1 MLRAALL
8 TSLCWWSFTSA
19 EAVESTSWQAVSS
32 EEGPARVRK
41 AAQSIVPTTDKV
53 MPHTYHLMYGALLL
67 PLAAMHGDKFKMLEI
82 GLGCTME
89 YGPGAS
95 ARLWRSLLPTAE
107 IWFAESNGLCVNKA
121 RAEGKL
127 DGLHTMIG
135 SQSDPETLRR
145 WVHQSGGGFHA
156 IIDDGS
162 HSNRDILLTLRIL
175 WPALRDGGLYF
186 IEDLHVG
193 RSQNGPVVSDV
204 LQGWA
209 ERLMT
214 NTRNESTH
222 ARAKPRNHTPLPPR
236 LKFVLIQREAAVI
249 AKCSAEDPADVC
261 YDVGEQPEWWGAL
274 LADLRDGKDY
284 PKLGIQRLQQKR
296 KQATGAAF
304 G

>member
-1 MLRAALL
+1 
-8 TSLCWWSFTSA
+8 
-19 EAVESTSWQAVSS
+19 
-32 EEGPARVRK
+32 
-41 AAQSIVPTTDKV
+41 
-53 MPHTYHLMYGALLL
+53 MYGALLL

-82 GLGCTME
+82 GLGCSME

-186 IEDLHVG
+186 IEDLH
-193 RSQNGPVVSDV
+193 
-204 LQGWA
+204 
-209 ERLMT
+209 
-214 NTRNESTH
+214 
-222 ARAKPRNHTPLPPR
+222 
-236 LKFVLIQREAAVI
+236 AAVI